1 VVGTYAYVNPVVA
14 VLLGWLVL
22 GEAVTSRTIA
32 AMVLILGA
40 VLMIQLAPKRGPSP
54 VVTAPQPVRRAA

>member
-22 GEAVTSRTIA
+22 DEAITGRTIA

-40 VLMIQLAPKRGPSP
+40 VLLIQLAPKPRPSP
-54 VVTAPQPVRRAA
+54 ARTAPVPVRRAA